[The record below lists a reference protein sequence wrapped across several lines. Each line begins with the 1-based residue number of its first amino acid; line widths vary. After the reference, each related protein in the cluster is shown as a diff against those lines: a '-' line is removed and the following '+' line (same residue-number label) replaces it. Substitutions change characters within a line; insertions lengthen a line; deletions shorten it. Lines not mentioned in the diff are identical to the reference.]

1 MRTREIANDDRPSR
15 ATETAELHPSAN
27 RKRAEDL
34 LRVGDDAIQ
43 NALSD
48 NATQYLAASRQIGGQ

>member
-1 MRTREIANDDRPSR
+1 MQTRKIANDDRRSR
-15 ATETAELHPSAN
+15 ELETAELHPSEN

-48 NATQYLAASRQIGGQ
+48 DATQYLTASRQIGGQ